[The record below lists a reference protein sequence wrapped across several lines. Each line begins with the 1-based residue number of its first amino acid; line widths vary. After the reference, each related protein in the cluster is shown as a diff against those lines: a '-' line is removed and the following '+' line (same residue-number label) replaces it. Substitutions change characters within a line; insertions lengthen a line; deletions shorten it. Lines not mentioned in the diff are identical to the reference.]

1 MLSTRILWLLVFLIP
16 TVLFFSFVLPGNTC
30 AVNLLESFLLLSTHS
45 LVVGGGIK
53 EGERRKTLCV
63 TVKINTINYLNGP
76 HSVESAKLKFHKLE
90 QNTKENP

>member
-1 MLSTRILWLLVFLIP
+1 MN
-16 TVLFFSFVLPGNTC
+16 LF
-30 AVNLLESFLLLSTHS
+30 ESFLLLSTHS

-53 EGERRKTLCV
+53 EGERRKETLCV